1 MTEPPGKANAPLAKG
16 RRGKL
21 TGEAEYFACSHSA
34 TFSELMPPGHPHHT
48 AERCAAC
55 GAFIR
60 WLPRPETIERRHL
73 NGFRLAKLAMC
84 AGLDAWERNFVC
96 DVSQQRKLSPRQQEI
111 VNKLAAKYLKE
122 AVA

>member
-1 MTEPPGKANAPLAKG
+1 MTAPPEKSGAVLAAPKTEPA
-16 RRGKL
+16 
-21 TGEAEYFACSHSA
+21 GEYPPCTHSA
-34 TFSELMPPGHPHHT
+34 TARETLPTGHAHF
-48 AERCAAC
+48 AKVICVKC
-55 GAFIR
+55 GVFIR

-96 DVSQQRKLSPRQQEI
+96 DVSRQRKLSPRQQEI

-122 AVA
+122 ALA